1 MKLKEIERT
10 AVEVWSPANNHPI
23 YLATGK
29 VLYDSINLECESQRD
44 FMQSCV
50 GKKKKKH
57 FIFPT
62 LIPTLIIS

>member
-1 MKLKEIERT
+1 MQLKEIERT

-44 FMQSCV
+44 FM
-50 GKKKKKH
+50 
-57 FIFPT
+57 
-62 LIPTLIIS
+62 